1 MLDFPP
7 QIESGWDESGSIV
20 WAEEHFPSEI
30 TDILLDPNYNGVE
43 MEYAED
49 ELSDDDVDSF

>member
-20 WAEEHFPSEI
+20 WVEEHFPSEI
-30 TDILLDPNYNGVE
+30 SDILLDPNYNGDE

-49 ELSDDDVDSF
+49 EPS